1 MERTKRRDMENLKI
15 KLKKYIPSKL
25 IKIRKN
31 CLTYTYAINGRWRK
45 SKISRKAINEKIS
58 IIFLVYMPQTWNS
71 LKTVYD
77 RAKEYIE
84 CETYLVVIPYNTM
97 LGDGTLINSVKY
109 WESLYPGEVISAK
122 GQFGWLD
129 LKQFNPDII
138 FRQEPYDN
146 TFPQSYSCKRLS
158 SIARLCYISYGMTM
172 DRRHLKTVYSHRFM
186 SDVYAFFCDTHEVK
200 EYLEETKNKHPLI
213 GSYQIYYYGFPR
225 FERIN
230 TSYKFNRSNH
240 TFTWIPRWTL
250 DGKNNDASSFFLY
263 CAKLIRYFEA
273 NQKLNLIIRPHPMMF
288 SNFIDNKILTK
299 EEVRQLFEKIN
310 SVDNIC
316 LDSEMDYLIT
326 FEKTDVLIADFSSL
340 NMEFALSGKP
350 IIYCGKNIKGC
361 LTEFSDYCYSVRD
374 WEGLKKQIEE
384 LSRGCDK
391 YLEERI
397 ICSKKHMERIPNN
410 ISDNIVKA
418 CIEMCRMG

>member
-1 MERTKRRDMENLKI
+1 MENI
-15 KLKKYIPSKL
+15 KN
-25 IKIRKN
+25 KIRKFVPSG
-31 CLTYTYAINGRWRK
+31 LIKTRKFFLLYTYAISGRQRK
-45 SKISRKAINEKIS
+45 NKISKRTVDKKVS

-71 LKTVYD
+71 LKTVYEKA
-77 RAKEYIE
+77 RKNRK

-97 LGDGTLINSVKY
+97 LSDGTLRNSVKY

-122 GQFGWLD
+122 GQFGWID
-129 LKQFNPDII
+129 LKMFKPDII
-138 FRQEPYDN
+138 FRQEPYEN
-146 TFPQSYSCKRLS
+146 TFPQCYSCKRLS

-172 DRRHLKTVYSHRFM
+172 DRRHLETVYSYRFM

-213 GSYQIYYYGFPR
+213 GSYQIYDYGFPR
-225 FERIN
+225 FELIN
-230 TSYKFNRSNH
+230 TSYKLDASNR

-263 CAKLIRYFEA
+263 YKKLIDYFEA
-273 NQKLNLIIRPHPMMF
+273 NQELNLIIRPHPMMF
-288 SNFIDNKILTK
+288 SNFIDNKILTR
-299 EEVRQLFEKIN
+299 EETDQLLKKIN

-316 LDSEMDYLIT
+316 LDSEMDYLLT

-350 IIYCGKNIKGC
+350 IIYCGENIKGC
-361 LTEFSDYCYSVRD
+361 LAEFSDYCYSARN
-374 WEGLKKQIEE
+374 WEELKKQIEE
-384 LSRGCDK
+384 LSRGCDR

-397 ICSKKHMERIPNN
+397 TCAKKRMETVPDH
-410 ISDNIVKA
+410 ISDNIVRA
-418 CIEMCRMG
+418 CIKMCRIR